1 MPTVPFLGS
10 YGDISG
16 SGLMFRNKLIN
27 GDFRVWQRG
36 TSFSSL
42 ASYAYHADRWLADGA
57 VTSVNR
63 SGTQN
68 NVLTVVTQAGT
79 GIAQRIETAGG
90 QFFAGQVY
98 TVSALVNCSVADLT
112 ITVTYRDSNTFKA
125 TLLSANVSSQV
136 TTGSYV
142 KVSSTFTLANSP
154 TDFAN
159 TNCIQVSFTSSVV
172 NTINFQNVQF
182 ESGSVATPF
191 EVRPIGTELAL
202 CQRYYERWQ
211 ASDAYAHFVPFV
223 AGSTTSGVAMYYY
236 KQEKRIA
243 NLNLTQGGTFQSG
256 GGTFTSL
263 ALRSDGRST
272 ALASIDI
279 AGSGWTTFYSYWL
292 RAFNNTATFVGFDAE
307 L

>member
-16 SGLMFRNKLIN
+16 GGLPFRNKLIN

-90 QFFAGQVY
+90 QFVAGQVY

-202 CQRYYERWQ
+202 CQRYCILLTS
-211 ASDAYAHFVPFV
+211 ASNQEISRMSVYTVGAMFFAVALPVTMRSQPSFSSGTLEVVSTSNTAQTGFVFATN
-223 AGSTTSGVAMYYY
+223 AGGVSG
-236 KQEKRIA
+236 
-243 NLNLTQGGTFQSG
+243 NLTTVTASKASHGLTDSFLRGTNVILS
-256 GGTFTSL
+256 
-263 ALRSDGRST
+263 
-272 ALASIDI
+272 
-279 AGSGWTTFYSYWL
+279 
-292 RAFNNTATFVGFDAE
+292 AE